1 MKQTF
6 LDRVRDSL
14 AGAMNDYNRE
24 DVVRQQVVVFPDR
37 TGEWAPIVARL
48 RDSLPIATF
57 GAYDPEHLTGP
68 AIYLRCLV
76 AHTIDSP
83 LPDDRPVI
91 VYLPGYSREQFRNL
105 EDCPDEIKPLA
116 GLQYLGNVWSQRN
129 GRDWTL
135 LAFLKTSQ
143 GGLSIQVHDDAETR
157 DAIRSAAAVLAD
169 EAVEFL
175 KAKEPLNAA
184 FFDELHH
191 PDPNK
196 QILQWM
202 NAPAGEEQRMKVSG
216 DWGAFCKIC
225 GKEYDLDPEKDGAST
240 AAEKLGSQSGRWADV
255 WERFTENPGAYPEV
269 PQLLRSVKL
278 PGWMPY
284 QDSWPQ
290 YNDAREKELSLVF
303 TALAEASPEEARRQ
317 IADLERVHGQRR
329 EWVWAGMGESP
340 LARALEHL
348 AHLAIITTDMKFGGT
363 VLEQAERYAS
373 ITWRA
378 DDAVVRAL
386 EQVTDRKSSEAVAA
400 VINVLYRN
408 WLDAMAEAFQ
418 KEWLREPA
426 PMRKENQE
434 PVAGEIL
441 LFVDGLRMDLG
452 HRLSSSLT
460 DAGYSCTLSH
470 RFSALPTQT
479 STAKP
484 AVMPI
489 AGELV
494 AGENLTPRTKSGALA
509 TITALR
515 SILNDKGFSVLSDSE
530 TGDPTHSAWTD
541 CGDIDTEGHTKGA
554 ALPEVLDRELERIR
568 DRAIELLEAGWQQ
581 VRIVTDHGWLL
592 LPGKLRKTELK
603 PGLTEVKKGRCA
615 ELRADAE
622 TDYPVIRWFW
632 DRNVRIAL
640 APGVS
645 CFEEGKEYEHGG
657 LSPQETVVPEIVV
670 KIGATRSKGIEIGQV
685 RWAGLI
691 CRVHVDGAEGYSV
704 DIRWRPADAGSSV
717 TTGSRTVS
725 IEGNASLTIEDNSN
739 EGKDAWLV
747 VLDSQKSPVAQRAVR
762 IGQE

>member
-1 MKQTF
+1 MKKTF
-6 LDRVRDSL
+6 LDAVRESL
-14 AGAMNDYNRE
+14 AAAMADYNRE
-24 DVVRQQVVVFPDR
+24 DVVRQQVVIFPDR
-37 TGEWAPIVARL
+37 IGEWAPIVARL
-48 RDSLPIATF
+48 RGTLPLVTF

-76 AHTIDSP
+76 AHTVESP
-83 LPDDRPVI
+83 LPKDQPVI
-91 VYLPGYSREQFRNL
+91 VYLPGYSREQLRNL

-169 EAVEFL
+169 ETIEFL
-175 KAKEPLNAA
+175 KAKEPLNAV

-202 NAPAGEEQRMKVSG
+202 NSPTEEEQRMKVSG

-225 GKEYDLDPEKDGAST
+225 RKEYDLDPEKDGAST
-240 AAEKLGSQSGRWADV
+240 AAEKLGSQPGRWADV

-269 PQLLRSVKL
+269 PRLLRSVKL

-284 QDSWPQ
+284 PDSWPQ

-317 IADLERVHGQRR
+317 IADLERAHGQRR

-348 AHLAIITTDMKFGGT
+348 AQLAIITTDMKFGGT

-373 ITWRA
+373 TTWRA

-386 EQVTDRKSSEAVAA
+386 EQATDRKSSEAVTA

-434 PVAGEIL
+434 PVAGEVL

-452 HRLSSSLT
+452 HRLASSLKE
-460 DAGYSCTLSH
+460 AGYSCSLSH

-489 AGELV
+489 TGELV

-515 SILNDKGFSVLSDSE
+515 SILNDKGFNVLSDSE
-530 TGDPTHSAWTD
+530 TGDHTKSAWTD
-541 CGDIDTEGHTKGA
+541 CGDIDTEGHNKGA
-554 ALPEVLDRELERIR
+554 ALPEVLDRELEKIR
-568 DRAIELLEAGWQQ
+568 DRTIELLEAGWQQ

-603 PGLTEVKKGRCA
+603 PGLTVVKKGRCA

-622 TDYPVIRWFW
+622 TDYPVVPWFW
-632 DRNVRIAL
+632 DRSVRIAL
-640 APGVS
+640 APGAS

-657 LSPQETVVPEIVV
+657 LSPQETVVPEISV

-691 CRVHVDGAEGYSV
+691 CRVHVDGAEGYAV
-704 DIRWRPADAGSSV
+704 DIRWKPADAESSV
-717 TTGSRTVS
+717 TTGSRTIT
-725 IEGNASLTIEDNSN
+725 IEGNASLTIGDDSN
-739 EGKDAWLV
+739 EGKEAWLV
-747 VLDSQKSPVAQRAVR
+747 VLDSQKSPVTQRAVR
-762 IGQE
+762 IGVE